1 MLNKIP
7 DSWDYD
13 DSMEMLWLFYQ
24 ATDELLSETTPDTY
38 TLPLH
43 NALTLID
50 EMEEVYVLLKEHNI
64 VDKYYIQYIPPIID
78 EFLSQTEDDSILK
91 KILGLRLES
100 IRTGFSEAQ
109 KQSIHFE
116 RWLGI
121 FKHSCSRKGYNDCC
135 KETIIELVEHTK
147 NKKQLLDIVKNY
159 YISLL
164 QVGYSREYLYKYSK
178 RFFSNLQ
185 NKIHSSKQI
194 ESYLEH
200 FDGKNKKFQFLIL
213 MNTESIDYIDNISD
227 NIRVNMHI
235 EKISSPKERKEL
247 CSEQC
252 VNELFQSYDRRKH
265 NAKRHQKVEVVRYED
280 MAIDPYAAIKELS
293 DRMQLMQ
300 TLKLYFIHFYSEK
313 QIYEILLKSDDRYV
327 VFKVPNKLQKRPY
340 IQPALIDSRVINILS
355 QKAMSLEVSFSVIRA
370 IEMHAEALK
379 STSQSTLIRTFW
391 TTLETLFLN
400 PDANSGRENVQK
412 SVIAIIQKTYLLKVT
427 RLIYAQL
434 SKSLLKEDLIELEI
448 DTYKKFLIYFVS
460 YKADSEQMK
469 KIYARLDHNILLR
482 SRLYNLRNQL
492 KNGTQIQEFL
502 SSHETRVTWQ
512 LKRLYRIRNIA
523 THLGH
528 DAVGLNIAVNHLHSY
543 FDYMVNYMLCKS
555 ENGDAITS
563 MSALVLETYND
574 NRIHHELL
582 KSEEEISTNNYMEYL
597 FGPDTHLVDYIFEY

>member
-1 MLNKIP
+1 M
-7 DSWDYD
+7 
-13 DSMEMLWLFYQ
+13 
-24 ATDELLSETTPDTY
+24 
-38 TLPLH
+38 
-43 NALTLID
+43 
-50 EMEEVYVLLKEHNI
+50 
-64 VDKYYIQYIPPIID
+64 
-78 EFLSQTEDDSILK
+78 
-91 KILGLRLES
+91 
-100 IRTGFSEAQ
+100 
-109 KQSIHFE
+109 
-116 RWLGI
+116 
-121 FKHSCSRKGYNDCC
+121 
-135 KETIIELVEHTK
+135 
-147 NKKQLLDIVKNY
+147 
-159 YISLL
+159 
-164 QVGYSREYLYKYSK
+164 
-178 RFFSNLQ
+178 Q

-482 SRLYNLRNQL
+482 SRLFNLRNQL